1 MGRIVKDPVE
11 RRREIMNKASE
22 LFLNKGYDKTSVNS
36 IVVELDI
43 AKGTFYHYF
52 KSKEEVLC
60 EILEESV
67 EKYSGGIKKD
77 LNSLTGAGNKMQFL
91 LRKLL
96 IPSNSSDQF
105 ITRIEDNEN
114 AKMHQ
119 MFDKKFYEKFH
130 PILVEIIEEG
140 IKEEIFDIIHPV
152 EITEILLMGVRSF
165 MHIHIP
171 RFNDLNYA
179 KEKLSS
185 IEELFNRVLRSDS
198 REFTFKLFEK

>member
-1 MGRIVKDPVE
+1 MTRIVKDPVE

-36 IVVELDI
+36 IVVELEI

-52 KSKEEVLC
+52 KSKEEILC

-67 EKYSGGIKKD
+67 EKYSGRIKKD
-77 LNSLTGAGNKMQFL
+77 LSGISGAGNKMQFIL
-91 LRKLL
+91 KKLL
-96 IPSNSSDQF
+96 MPSDVPDQL
-105 ITRIEDNEN
+105 IVNIEDDEN

-119 MFDKKFYEKFH
+119 IFEKKFYEKFN

-140 IKEEIFDIIHPV
+140 IKDGIFDIIHPV

-171 RFNDLNYA
+171 RFNDPTYA
-179 KEKLSS
+179 REKLSS
-185 IEELFNRVLRSDS
+185 IEELFNKVLRSPS
-198 REFTFKLFEK
+198 GQFTFKLFEK